1 MRDEIS
7 NSLIMS
13 FASHNHITV
22 RLFSTESFKGHFGPI
37 HCIKFS
43 PDGELY
49 ASGSEDGTLRLWQT
63 TIGKTYGLWKCTE
76 TANLNESLTPK
87 EVQANWRTQRENWM
101 ALLGSNFFVS
111 VNLLLPPR
119 KTSPEDA
126 LIKWTPTI
134 SLYISFFLRSCLL
147 LCESS
152 GFEIQLYQ
160 VWKTCK

>member
-87 EVQANWRTQRENWM
+87 EVQAN
-101 ALLGSNFFVS
+101 
-111 VNLLLPPR
+111 
-119 KTSPEDA
+119 
-126 LIKWTPTI
+126 
-134 SLYISFFLRSCLL
+134 
-147 LCESS
+147 
-152 GFEIQLYQ
+152 
-160 VWKTCK
+160 